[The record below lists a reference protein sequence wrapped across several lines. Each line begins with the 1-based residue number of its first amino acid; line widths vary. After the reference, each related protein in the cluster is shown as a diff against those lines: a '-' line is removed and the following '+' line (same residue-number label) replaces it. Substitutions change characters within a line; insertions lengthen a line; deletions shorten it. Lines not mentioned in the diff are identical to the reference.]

1 MTRYLVNISRW
12 IDSTPAQ
19 VGDAWTQTVVLLPAS
34 SQVDAAGAS
43 QLRLICN
50 FLLSRSQCGCKVCLV
65 LPHGHTTTV
74 CAVGSV
80 KVLLL
85 CSLHRWCAR
94 RQRFR
99 SAGVCHGPSGV
110 VFSVLRW
117 MLKETAHAFRGCA
130 SFCFFFF
137 LYICFMCVC
146 HCWSFMSCDVF
157 GAKTEPRVF
166 LFVCA
171 SGHSRG
177 IPQYCPPLSPVCCPD
192 VYIACSERLRC

>member
-12 IDSTPAQ
+12 IDSTLAQ
-19 VGDAWTQTVVLLPAS
+19 VGDTWTQTVVLLQAS

-50 FLLSRSQCGCKVCLV
+50 FLLSPSQCGCKVCLV

-99 SAGVCHGPSGV
+99 FAGVCHGPSGV
-110 VFSVLRW
+110 VFSVLRR

-137 LYICFMCVC
+137 VHLFYVCLPLLVIHVLRCLRCKDRATCVFVC
-146 HCWSFMSCDVF
+146 LRFWSFMGNSPILSSF
-157 GAKTEPRVF
+157 EPCV
-166 LFVCA
+166 L
-171 SGHSRG
+171 
-177 IPQYCPPLSPVCCPD
+177 P
-192 VYIACSERLRC
+192 

>member
-12 IDSTPAQ
+12 IDSTLAQ
-19 VGDAWTQTVVLLPAS
+19 VGDTWTQTVVLLQAS

-50 FLLSRSQCGCKVCLV
+50 FLLSPSQCGCKVCLV

-110 VFSVLRW
+110 VFSVLRR

-137 LYICFMCVC
+137 FFVHLFYVCLPLLVIHVLRCLRCKDRATCVFVC
-146 HCWSFMSCDVF
+146 LRFWSFTGNSPILSSF
-157 GAKTEPRVF
+157 EPCV
-166 LFVCA
+166 L
-171 SGHSRG
+171 
-177 IPQYCPPLSPVCCPD
+177 P
-192 VYIACSERLRC
+192 